1 MSETLEKPLMNVTAS
16 RVGQGAKVI
25 KHQGI
30 ALVIPAYNEA
40 GTIAATM
47 AQFYAQLP
55 EVAIWVINNNSSD
68 DTAQVAQRALDALGA
83 RGGVMDEPRQ
93 GKGNAVRRGFLEV
106 DADIYILVDADT
118 TYSPVDIC
126 QMVHLVASGQ
136 ADMVV
141 GDRGMAGDY
150 KRENKR
156 KFHLLGNNLVRWLV
170 NRLFDAQLMDIMSGY
185 RVFSRRFIKNYPIT
199 VAGFEIET
207 DMTLHALDKKFAI
220 REWPVE
226 YKDRPEGSFSKLST
240 FKDGYRVLKTI
251 FNILRHYR
259 PLIFFGSIAL
269 LLAGVSGLTGWLV
282 IEDFLQD
289 HYVNKIP
296 MAVLSAGIG
305 IVAIVFFA
313 IALIL
318 DTIVANEKR
327 NFEKSLHK
335 P

>member
-1 MSETLEKPLMNVTAS
+1 MKN
-16 RVGQGAKVI
+16 I
-25 KHQGI
+25 KI

-40 GTIAATM
+40 STIAATM
-47 AQFYAQLP
+47 MQFHEYLP

-68 DTAQVAQRALDALGA
+68 DTATVAQQVLEDCGMH
-83 RGGVMDEPRQ
+83 GGVINEQRQ

-106 DADIYILVDADT
+106 DADIYIMVDADT
-118 TYSPVDIC
+118 TYSPVGIH
-126 QMVHLVASGQ
+126 QMVQLVASGQ

-141 GDRGMAGDY
+141 GDRGLSGDY

-170 NRLFDAQLMDIMSGY
+170 NRLFDAQLVDIMSGY

-207 DMTLHALDKKFAI
+207 DMTLHALDKKFVI
-220 REWPVE
+220 REWQVE
-226 YKDRPEGSFSKLST
+226 YKDRPADSFSKLRT

-251 FNILRHYR
+251 FNILRHYQ
-259 PLIFFGSIAL
+259 PLIFFGSISL
-269 LLAGVSGLTGWLV
+269 LLACVSAFTGWLV
-282 IEDFLQD
+282 IEDFLED
-289 HYVNKIP
+289 RYVDKIP

-318 DTIVANEKR
+318 DTIVENEKR
-327 NFEKSLHK
+327 NFEKSLHRQ
-335 P
+335 